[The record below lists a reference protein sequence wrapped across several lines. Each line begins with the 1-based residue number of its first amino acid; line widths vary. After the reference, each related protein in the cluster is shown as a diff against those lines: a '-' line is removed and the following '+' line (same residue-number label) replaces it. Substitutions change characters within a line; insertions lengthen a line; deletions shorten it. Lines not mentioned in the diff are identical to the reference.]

1 MPLIEQATETEV
13 AGAGSA
19 FWTPCPFCVFQE
31 LRKAAVSLLYKGNQ
45 QERGATFFTDIPQ
58 EKTAGKLNKSSLGS
72 FRKTIDKF
80 YRGAIKYR
88 CLCPRYRENR
98 PVQQPALWGL
108 DFPFWAGH
116 SCAVFPVE
124 KGPCRHFLWA
134 AGLCFG
140 MLLKKAAGALQN
152 GACARIPLPQ
162 VPVRRKLRG
171 VFF

>member
-1 MPLIEQATETEV
+1 MPLIEQTTKVKV

-98 PVQQPALWGL
+98 PVQQPALWGVWVSL
-108 DFPFWAGH
+108 FGPDIPAPSFQWRKGRAAIFSGL
-116 SCAVFPVE
+116 PVCVWNAFE
-124 KGPCRHFLWA
+124 KGSRSSTEWR
-134 AGLCFG
+134 LCSHTAPPSSCSP
-140 MLLKKAAGALQN
+140 KASGS
-152 GACARIPLPQ
+152 
-162 VPVRRKLRG
+162 
-171 VFF
+171 FF